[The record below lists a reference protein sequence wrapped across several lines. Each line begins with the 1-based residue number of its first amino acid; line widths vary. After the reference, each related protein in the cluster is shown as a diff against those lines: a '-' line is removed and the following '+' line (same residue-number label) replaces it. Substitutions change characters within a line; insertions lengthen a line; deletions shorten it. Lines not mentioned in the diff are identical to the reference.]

1 MKPQDENRKLR
12 EYIRQSRQRRRWR
25 RLTAVLATAAAVLTL
40 CVMVLPAVTMEST
53 PQTLACQLDLHTH
66 TDSCYDEEGKLL
78 CGYADFAAHTHDSSC
93 YGEDGT
99 LICPLEE
106 RKPHTH
112 TESCYQETEAL
123 VCGLEE
129 TQGHTHSEACYETQL
144 VCGQEESQG
153 HTHTGHVHTE
163 ECYTVTQTP
172 ICESTEPDHV
182 HTEEC
187 YEAHRE
193 LTCTQDTGCYDEN
206 GNLVCGLEETQGHTH
221 SEACY
226 EIQLV
231 CGQEETEP
239 HTHTD
244 SCYQVQREL
253 VCGQEEVI
261 LHTHTEDCWDEDGNL
276 TCGML
281 EIKEHV
287 HDETCLPETASEP
300 EDISQPEDSSAEE
313 SQTEESQTEESQ
325 TEESQT
331 EEDQEVVSQSGTSWA
346 TVSKPGY
353 EPAEENGVALFSAKA
368 LLAEPLAETSYDFA
382 ENIVSVTVEKQQGS
396 QWTQDDTFTDGDTIR
411 VTIRYEIPAD
421 VITADQTTM
430 HYQLPGGIA
439 LEKEET
445 GSVYLEDGTQAGTY
459 TISEKGLITIVF
471 EREFANGEAFSGSL
485 QFQGSIALADVGE
498 DQEINFGGTGGTI
511 TVVPEEKN
519 YSLNIAKIGVYV
531 RDEDDAGLYDDLQL
545 EIQEGQLLYN
555 LSVYTNKGTDG
566 SDGSITIEDHFTHNP
581 GDGTVAYDEHNIVI
595 YKRAIDIHGN
605 PTDIKMEGYQIAYT
619 QQSQENPTPSSFTI
633 TGLPALGENEGYDIY
648 YTAQVTEVVNS
659 PTGYIAIPNTATAT
673 DKSQHVFAEANVLVS
688 GNMVYKTV
696 TENAGTGNVQWT
708 VNINE
713 DCRDISGMTFTDA
726 MLYAVNWTEGEPGQS
741 YDLRENVNLQVRA
754 YVSNGQGG
762 HTYHG
767 DVTDAFQKLIT
778 YNEDGTL
785 TIRFPAANAWPEG
798 LKPTWGYQLIYE
810 TPFPEGA
817 EIGNQVTFHNTAQL
831 DKYNSTA
838 YWQGNVPEQGYG
850 LVKQSTDSN
859 LNTGTDVG
867 TVDWRSTISY
877 PSNIAKNDLENIE
890 YRDWIADVYYEDGG
904 QFIDDSHYTTLNTL
918 RNTLKVTN
926 AQGET
931 LVWGTDYTVGVVYAD
946 AMPPYN
952 TFNEAWAHTERIFAQ
967 ELTDVTT
974 AEGSD
979 TPIALFCIQFTEA
992 SLEKLK
998 GGRLLNL
1005 SYQTLVNR
1013 QKTKDGKTVLIENVG
1028 SILGH
1033 TVPIFLETAFHPQ
1046 LQKQVSATGM
1056 APSGDDF
1063 NLDSETY
1070 VDGPVN
1076 IDLGDTGGRL
1086 YYRILF
1092 YNYTDAIQFHDD
1104 MLQEFYQLANG
1115 TSYIAFDSQLRI
1127 YDAATGQLEQTVKIW
1142 GAHMDNNGQYYGNY
1156 RLYDLS
1162 QYKDCIIGL
1171 YYSIDVSGDKAL
1183 ADLAE
1188 GDTLTY
1194 TNTVT
1199 WDDDKTDSTTANVTN
1214 SEQTLKKVGVQTDEN
1229 GETLVTYYVV
1239 INPEGRDLH
1248 PESDALDLRDTLSL
1262 PNGVTADLR
1271 LETIGLY
1278 HYDPLQDNNLGLEV
1292 TEDQFAGF
1300 EVKLEDGTANTYT
1313 FTVPDRMACVV
1324 MYTYQI
1330 NLGTSALEE
1339 IPVSNTASLLGRAVI
1354 GAGSEVVIQAQDS
1367 SAQVNKATLTIYKY
1381 GGDNRA
1387 NLLQDVLFDL
1397 DRYEQTEDGTYGWV
1411 RTAIT
1416 AKGEE
1421 DKNGKHFITGGDGVK
1436 GAIVLNFLDEGKG
1449 GGSHYN
1455 TLYRLTEYKTVDG
1468 YELNTTPHY
1477 YVWGE
1482 ANATKE
1488 ETAAAMAEV
1497 LAATDVNW
1505 EDVMFI
1511 PFGESKTD
1519 YIQNLPT
1526 TTKITVKKQ
1535 WRGAEGTELEKGE
1548 HPDEVKVTLYQVSNA
1563 GTKTEYEAEGVT
1575 NPVTLNADNHWTYTW
1590 EQLPKEDVGENP
1602 VTYTVEETP
1611 IDGWEA
1617 RYVDEKGEETT
1628 GIAEGTI
1635 QIINTKQSTF
1645 TLPETGGVGP
1655 TLVAIAGVPLIGAA
1669 GVVYRNLRRKR
1680 RRGGK
1685 LP

>member
-66 TDSCYDEEGKLL
+66 TDSCYDEEGELL
-78 CGYADFAAHTHDSSC
+78 CGYAGFAAHTHDSSC

-144 VCGQEESQG
+144 VCSQEESQG

-187 YEAHRE
+187 YETHRE
-193 LTCTQDTGCYDEN
+193 LTCTQDTGCYDES

-226 EIQLV
+226 DTQLV

-313 SQTEESQTEESQ
+313 SQTEESQTGESQTEESQ

-439 LEKEET
+439 LEQEET

-459 TISEKGLITIVF
+459 TISEKGRITIVF

-485 QFQGSIALADVGE
+485 QFQGSIALADVEGG
-498 DQEINFGGTGGTI
+498 QEIEFGGTGEII

-519 YSLNIAKIGVYV
+519 YSLNIEKIGVYV
-531 RDEDDAGLYDDLQL
+531 RDEDDAEQYRQL
-545 EIQEGQLLYN
+545 KMGIDIQPKKLLYTIEV
-555 LSVYTNKGTDG
+555 SVNNNSDG
-566 SDGSITIEDHFTHNP
+566 SDGAITVTDKFTHTPADGVVTYDANNIKVLKITAGVDGTP
-581 GDGTVAYDEHNIVI
+581 PPVEITKYGLEIYQQTGTGDGQT
-595 YKRAIDIHGN
+595 
-605 PTDIKMEGYQIAYT
+605 
-619 QQSQENPTPSSFTI
+619 SSFTI
-633 TGLPALGENEGYDIY
+633 SGLPALQPGERYSIN
-648 YTAQVTEVVNS
+648 YTATIDFTTVHS
-659 PTGYIAIPNTATAT
+659 PTGYIEVPNTAAAQDT
-673 DKSQHVFAEANVLVS
+673 SQDVSANARVVVS
-688 GNMVYKTV
+688 QRMVYKEGKLNT
-696 TENAGTGNVQWT
+696 GTGNVQWT

-713 DCRDISGMTFTDA
+713 DGRDISGMTFKDT
-726 MLYAVNWTEGEPGQS
+726 MTYMVNNETQP
-741 YDLRENVNLQVRA
+741 YDPNDIVNLQVTA
-754 YVSNGQGG
+754 YSGVTRQ
-762 HTYHG
+762 G
-767 DVTDAFQKLIT
+767 DVTELFTGLLSYEEGVLSVT
-778 YNEDGTL
+778 
-785 TIRFPAANAWPEG
+785 FPQNNWPEG
-798 LKPTWGYQLIYE
+798 LDSTWTYYITYE
-810 TPFPEGA
+810 TPYPDGV
-817 EIGNQVTFHNTAQL
+817 EIGEDIYFHNTAQL
-831 DKYNSTA
+831 GEYTA
-838 YWQGNVPEQGYG
+838 TADWNGNVPEQGYG
-850 LVKQSTDSN
+850 LVKRSTGDN

-867 TVDWRSTISY
+867 TVNWQSTLSY
-877 PSNIAKNDLENIE
+877 PSGITETDLGQIE
-890 YRDWIADVYYEDGG
+890 YRDWIVDVYYEDSG
-904 QFIDDSHYTTLNTL
+904 QFIDGSHYTTLT
-918 RNTLKVTN
+918 TLKKSLWITN
-926 AQGET
+926 AQGT
-931 LVWGTDYTVGVVYAD
+931 RLLWGTDFTVNVVYAD
-946 AMPPYN
+946 AMPQYG
-952 TFNEAWAHTERIFAQ
+952 TFEEAWKNTGEIFAQ

-974 AEGSD
+974 AEGTD
-979 TPIALFCIQFTEA
+979 TPIAFFRIKFTEKA
-992 SLEKLK
+992 LEKLA
-998 GGRLLNL
+998 GGQQLYIA
-1005 SYQTLVNR
+1005 YQTLVDR
-1013 QKTKDGKTVLIENVG
+1013 KEVTDGQTVNIDNVG
-1028 SILGH
+1028 GILGQ
-1033 TVPIFLETAFHPQ
+1033 TVKTSLETAFHPR
-1046 LQKQVSATGM
+1046 LQKQVKTDGM

-1063 NLDSETY
+1063 QLNSDIWSDKADL
-1070 VDGPVN
+1070 
-1076 IDLGDTGGRL
+1076 DLGDTGGRL

-1092 YNYTDAIQFHDD
+1092 YNYTDAIQFHDN
-1104 MLQEFYQLANG
+1104 MLQEFYQLAND

-1127 YDAATGQLEQTVKIW
+1127 YNAATGQLEQTVKIW
-1142 GAHMDNNGQYYGNY
+1142 GVHMDNNGQYNGNY

-1162 QYKDCIIGL
+1162 QFKDCIIGL
-1171 YYSIDVSGDKAL
+1171 YYSIDVSQDPAW
-1183 ADLAE
+1183 E
-1188 GDTLTY
+1188 NGDTLTY

-1248 PESDALDLRDTLSL
+1248 PESDALDLQDTLSL

-1278 HYDPLQDNNLGLEV
+1278 RYDPLQENNLGAEV
-1292 TEDQFAGF
+1292 TKEEFDGF
-1300 EVKLEDGTANTYT
+1300 RVELEAGTANTYT
-1313 FTVPDRMACVV
+1313 FTVPDEMACVV

-1354 GAGSEVVIQAQDS
+1354 GAGDEVVIQAQDS

-1381 GGDNRA
+1381 GGKDVS
-1387 NLLQDVLFDL
+1387 NLLDGVLFTLERFEKND
-1397 DRYEQTEDGTYGWV
+1397 DGYSWNTTSV
-1411 RTAIT
+1411 TAE
-1416 AKGEE
+1416 APDGV
-1421 DKNGKHFITGGDGVK
+1421 HFITGGDGVT
-1436 GAIVLNFLDEGKG
+1436 GAIILNFLDEGKG

-1455 TLYRLTEYKTVDG
+1455 TLYRLTEYKTLDG

-1497 LAATDVNW
+1497 LAETGVDW

-1511 PFGESKTD
+1511 PFGESETD

-1563 GTKTEYEAEGVT
+1563 GTKTEYKPEGVE

-1590 EQLPKEDVGENP
+1590 EQLPKEDEGKNP

-1617 RYVDEKGEETT
+1617 RYVDENGEETT

>member
-193 LTCTQDTGCYDEN
+193 LTCTQDTGCYDES
-206 GNLVCGLEETQGHTH
+206 GNLVCGQEETQGHTH

-325 TEESQT
+325 TEE
-331 EEDQEVVSQSGTSWA
+331 DQEVVSQSGTSWA

-382 ENIVSVTVEKQQGS
+382 ENIVSVTVERQEGG
-396 QWTQDDTFTDGDTIR
+396 QWIPSGTFTDGDTIR
-411 VTIRYEIPAD
+411 VTIRYEIPTG

-439 LEKEET
+439 LEEKET

-459 TISEKGLITIVF
+459 TISENGRITIVF

-498 DQEINFGGTGGTI
+498 DQEINFGGDGGII

-531 RDEDDAGLYDDLQL
+531 RDEDDARQYEQL
-545 EIQEGQLLYN
+545 NMGIDIQPKKLLYTIE
-555 LSVYTNKGTDG
+555 VRVDDI
-566 SDGSITIEDHFTHNP
+566 SDGSNGAITVTDKFIHTP
-581 GDGTVAYDEHNIVI
+581 ADGVVTYDEDNITVLKI
-595 YKRAIDIHGN
+595 STGVDGN
-605 PTDIKMEGYQIAYT
+605 PPPMEITEYEFKIYQQT
-619 QQSQENPTPSSFTI
+619 GKNDEQTSSFTI
-633 TGLPALGENEGYDIY
+633 SGLPALQPDERYSIN
-648 YTAQVTEVVNS
+648 YTATINFDTVHS
-659 PTGYIAIPNTATAT
+659 PTGYIEVPNMAAAQDT
-673 DKSQHVFAEANVLVS
+673 SQDVSANARVVVS
-688 GNMVYKTV
+688 QRMVYKEGKLNT
-696 TENAGTGNVQWT
+696 GTGNVQWT

-726 MLYAVNWTEGEPGQS
+726 MLYAVNWTGGEPGQS

-767 DVTDAFQKLIT
+767 DVTDAFQELIT
-778 YNEDGTL
+778 YNEDGAL
-785 TIRFPAANAWPEG
+785 TILFPAADAWPEG

-817 EIGNQVTFHNTAQL
+817 GIGNQVTFHNTAQL

-918 RNTLKVTN
+918 KNTLRVTN

-952 TFNEAWAHTERIFAQ
+952 TFNEAWAHTETIFAQ

-1142 GAHMDNNGQYYGNY
+1142 GVHMDNNGQYNGNY

-1162 QYKDCIIGL
+1162 QFKDCIIGL
-1171 YYSIDVSGDKAL
+1171 YYSIDVSQDPAW
-1183 ADLAE
+1183 E
-1188 GDTLTY
+1188 NGDTLTY

-1278 HYDPLQDNNLGLEV
+1278 HYDPLQDNNLGEEV
-1292 TEDQFAGF
+1292 TKNEFADF
-1300 EVKLEDGTANTYT
+1300 RVELEDGTANTYT
-1313 FTVPDRMACVV
+1313 FTVPDEMACVV

-1354 GAGSEVVIQAQDS
+1354 GAGDEVVIQAQDS
-1367 SAQVNKATLTIYKY
+1367 SAQVNKATLAIYKY
-1381 GGDNRA
+1381 GGVNRA
-1387 NLLQDVLFDL
+1387 NLLQGVLFDL
-1397 DRYEQTEDGTYGWV
+1397 DRYEQKEDETYGWV

-1421 DKNGKHFITGGDGVK
+1421 DKNGKHFVTGGDGVE
-1436 GAIVLNFLDEGKG
+1436 GAIILNFLDEGKE

-1455 TLYRLTEYKTVDG
+1455 TLYRLTEYQTLDG

-1511 PFGESKTD
+1511 PFGESETD

-1526 TTKITVKKQ
+1526 TTEITVEKQ

-1548 HPDEVKVTLYQVSNA
+1548 HPDAVKVTLYQQTAEGEPVQY
-1563 GTKTEYEAEGVT
+1563 TAEGVE
-1575 NPVTLNADNHWTYTW
+1575 NPVTLNAENNWTFTW
-1590 EQLPKEDVGENP
+1590 EQLPKEDEGENP

-1617 RYVDEKGEETT
+1617 RYVDENGEETT

>member
-1 MKPQDENRKLR
+1 M
-12 EYIRQSRQRRRWR
+12 
-25 RLTAVLATAAAVLTL
+25 
-40 CVMVLPAVTMEST
+40 
-53 PQTLACQLDLHTH
+53 
-66 TDSCYDEEGKLL
+66 
-78 CGYADFAAHTHDSSC
+78 
-93 YGEDGT
+93 
-99 LICPLEE
+99 
-106 RKPHTH
+106 
-112 TESCYQETEAL
+112 
-123 VCGLEE
+123 
-129 TQGHTHSEACYETQL
+129 
-144 VCGQEESQG
+144 
-153 HTHTGHVHTE
+153 
-163 ECYTVTQTP
+163 
-172 ICESTEPDHV
+172 
-182 HTEEC
+182 
-187 YEAHRE
+187 
-193 LTCTQDTGCYDEN
+193 
-206 GNLVCGLEETQGHTH
+206 
-221 SEACY
+221 
-226 EIQLV
+226 
-231 CGQEETEP
+231 
-239 HTHTD
+239 
-244 SCYQVQREL
+244 
-253 VCGQEEVI
+253 
-261 LHTHTEDCWDEDGNL
+261 
-276 TCGML
+276 
-281 EIKEHV
+281 
-287 HDETCLPETASEP
+287 
-300 EDISQPEDSSAEE
+300 
-313 SQTEESQTEESQ
+313 
-325 TEESQT
+325 
-331 EEDQEVVSQSGTSWA
+331 
-346 TVSKPGY
+346 
-353 EPAEENGVALFSAKA
+353 
-368 LLAEPLAETSYDFA
+368 
-382 ENIVSVTVEKQQGS
+382 
-396 QWTQDDTFTDGDTIR
+396 
-411 VTIRYEIPAD
+411 
-421 VITADQTTM
+421 
-430 HYQLPGGIA
+430 
-439 LEKEET
+439 
-445 GSVYLEDGTQAGTY
+445 EDGTQAGTY
-459 TISEKGLITIVF
+459 TISVDGRITIVF

-519 YSLNIAKIGVYV
+519 YSLNIGKVGAYV
-531 RDEDDAGLYDDLQL
+531 RDPEDFAGNNL
-545 EIQEGQLLYN
+545 EIVVEEGHVLYTLEVWAN
-555 LSVYTNKGTDG
+555 EGSDG
-566 SDGSITIEDHFTHNP
+566 SDGTITITDQFMHDP
-581 GDGTVAYDEHNIVI
+581 GDGVVQYDKGNLAI
-595 YKRAIDIHGN
+595 YKRSPTVGGSMSN
-605 PTDIKMEGYQIAYT
+605 PVKIEQGTYKLEYTHQQETTDDT
-619 QQSQENPTPSSFTI
+619 QTSSFTI
-633 TGLPALGENEGYDIY
+633 TGLRALTAGEVYIITYSADPHLN
-648 YTAQVTEVVNS
+648 TVHS
-659 PTGYIAIPNTATAT
+659 PTGYIEIPNMATAT
-673 DKSQHVFAEANVLVS
+673 DKSQNVSAEAKVLVS

-713 DCRDISGMTFTDA
+713 DGRDISGMTFTDV
-726 MLYAVNWTEGEPGQS
+726 MLYAVNWTEGEPGRP

-778 YNEDGTL
+778 YNDGAL
-785 TIRFPAANAWPEG
+785 TIRFPAADAWPEG

-817 EIGNQVTFHNTAQL
+817 GIGNQVTFHNTAQL

-877 PSNIAKNDLENIE
+877 PSNIAENDLENIE

-918 RNTLKVTN
+918 RNTLRVTN

-946 AMPPYN
+946 AMPQYN
-952 TFNEAWAHTERIFAQ
+952 TFNEAWKNTAKIFAQ
-967 ELTDVTT
+967 DLTDVTT

-979 TPIALFCIQFTEA
+979 TPIAFFCIKFTENA
-992 SLEKLK
+992 RGKLA
-998 GGRLLNL
+998 GGQQLYIT
-1005 SYQTLVNR
+1005 YQTLVNR
-1013 QKTKDGKTVLIENVG
+1013 QGTKDGKTVLIENVG

-1033 TVPIFLETAFHPQ
+1033 TVPVFLETAFHPR
-1046 LQKQVSATGM
+1046 LQKQVSTTGM

-1063 NLDSETY
+1063 QLNSDIWSDKADL
-1070 VDGPVN
+1070 
-1076 IDLGDTGGRL
+1076 DLGDTGGRL

-1092 YNYTDAIQFHDD
+1092 YNYTDEIQFYDD
-1104 MLQEFYQLANG
+1104 MLKEFYKLANG
-1115 TSYIAFDSQLRI
+1115 TGYIAFDSQLRI
-1127 YDAATGQLEQTVKIW
+1127 YNAATGKLEQTVKIW
-1142 GAHMDNNGQYYGNY
+1142 GAHMDNDGQYYGNY

-1162 QYKDCIIGL
+1162 RYKDCIIGL
-1171 YYSIDVSGDKAL
+1171 YYSINVSQDPAWK
-1183 ADLAE
+1183 E
-1188 GDTLTY
+1188 GKTHAY
-1194 TNTVT
+1194 TNTVEWT
-1199 WDDDKTDSTTANVTN
+1199 GIGKDSTTANVTN

-1239 INPEGRDLH
+1239 INPEERDLH
-1248 PESDALDLRDTLSL
+1248 PESDTLELRDTLSL

-1278 HYDPLQDNNLGLEV
+1278 RYDPLQENNLGAEV
-1292 TEDQFAGF
+1292 TKEEFDGF
-1300 EVKLEDGTANTYT
+1300 RVELEAGTANTYT
-1313 FTVPDRMACVV
+1313 FTVPDEMACVV

-1354 GAGSEVVIQAQDS
+1354 GAGDEVVIQAQDS

-1381 GGDNRA
+1381 GGEDVS
-1387 NLLQDVLFDL
+1387 NLLNDVLFDL
-1397 DRYEQTEDGTYGWV
+1397 FRYEEQEDGGYEWV
-1411 RTAIT
+1411 RTDLT
-1416 AKGEE
+1416 AEGPAA
-1421 DKNGKHFITGGDGVK
+1421 DDGGRHFITGGDGVK
-1436 GAIVLNFLDEGKG
+1436 GAIILNFLDEGNE

-1455 TLYRLTEYKTVDG
+1455 TLYRLTEYKTLDG
-1468 YELNTTPHY
+1468 FELDTTPHY
-1477 YVWGE
+1477 YVWGK

-1497 LAATDVNW
+1497 LAKTGVDW

-1519 YIQNLPT
+1519 DIQNLPT

-1535 WRGAEGTELEKGE
+1535 WRGAEGTALEEGE

-1563 GTKTEYEAEGVT
+1563 GTKTEYKPEGVE

-1590 EQLPKEDVGENP
+1590 EQLPKEDEGKNP

-1617 RYVDEKGEETT
+1617 RYVDENGEETT
-1628 GIAEGTI
+1628 GITEGTI